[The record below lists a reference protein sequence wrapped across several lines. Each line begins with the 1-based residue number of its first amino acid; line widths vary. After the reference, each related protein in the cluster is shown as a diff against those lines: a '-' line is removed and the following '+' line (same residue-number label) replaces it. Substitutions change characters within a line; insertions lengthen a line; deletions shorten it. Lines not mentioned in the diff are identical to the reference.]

1 MYIDICVHAGVD
13 WQVMQNFMD
22 YMILTDFIISNT
34 DEHLQNFGI
43 LRDPDTMKIIGPAP
57 IYDSGNSMFYNENR
71 KTPYTRADILDRE
84 ITSLYSREEKLL
96 KKVKNRNIVRE
107 DLLPSRAE
115 VRELYAESGIPEW
128 KAAVIAENYNI
139 KLQLLHEFRKGK
151 TISVYN
157 EKLQSS

>member
-1 MYIDICVHAGVD
+1 
-13 WQVMQNFMD
+13 MQNFMD

-43 LRDPDTMKIIGPAP
+43 LRDPDTMKIIGPVP

-84 ITSLYSREEKLL
+84 ITSFYSREEKLL

-128 KAAVIAENYNI
+128 KAAVIAGNYNI

>member
-43 LRDPDTMKIIGPAP
+43 LRDPDTMKIIGPVP

-71 KTPYTRADILDRE
+71 KTFVNKKIK
-84 ITSLYSREEKLL
+84 SNFGSRKE
-96 KKVKNRNIVRE
+96 
-107 DLLPSRAE
+107 
-115 VRELYAESGIPEW
+115 
-128 KAAVIAENYNI
+128 
-139 KLQLLHEFRKGK
+139 
-151 TISVYN
+151 
-157 EKLQSS
+157 